1 MTSKD
6 KANNIFLEFYS
17 HLVIIDELYE
27 AVVIVELAVKMAIV
41 HVNIVK
47 DEDYLYQECYWGRFT
62 RSIILPQ
69 EDVPIVACM
78 HLNLNPRFG

>member
-47 DEDYLYQECYWGRFT
+47 DEDYLEV
-62 RSIILPQ
+62 IK
-69 EDVPIVACM
+69 
-78 HLNLNPRFG
+78 HLKEIK

>member
-17 HLVIIDELYE
+17 HLVVIDELYE

-41 HVNIVK
+41 HVNLVK
-47 DEDYLYQECYWGRFT
+47 DEDYLEV
-62 RSIILPQ
+62 IK
-69 EDVPIVACM
+69 
-78 HLNLNPRFG
+78 HLKEIT

>member
-17 HLVIIDELYE
+17 HLVVIDELYE

-41 HVNIVK
+41 HVNLVK
-47 DEDYLYQECYWGRFT
+47 DEDYLEVIKYLKEIR
-62 RSIILPQ
+62 
-69 EDVPIVACM
+69 
-78 HLNLNPRFG
+78 

>member
-17 HLVIIDELYE
+17 HLVVIDELYE

-41 HVNIVK
+41 HVNLVK
-47 DEDYLYQECYWGRFT
+47 DEDYLEVIKYLKGIR
-62 RSIILPQ
+62 
-69 EDVPIVACM
+69 
-78 HLNLNPRFG
+78 

>member
-27 AVVIVELAVKMAIV
+27 AVVIVELAIKMAIV

-47 DEDYLYQECYWGRFT
+47 DEDYLEV
-62 RSIILPQ
+62 IK
-69 EDVPIVACM
+69 
-78 HLNLNPRFG
+78 HLKEMR

>member
-41 HVNIVK
+41 HVNLVK
-47 DEDYLYQECYWGRFT
+47 DEDYLEV
-62 RSIILPQ
+62 IK
-69 EDVPIVACM
+69 
-78 HLNLNPRFG
+78 HLKEMR

>member
-27 AVVIVELAVKMAIV
+27 AVVIVELAIKMAIV

-47 DEDYLYQECYWGRFT
+47 DEDYLEV
-62 RSIILPQ
+62 IK
-69 EDVPIVACM
+69 
-78 HLNLNPRFG
+78 HLKEIK

>member
-27 AVVIVELAVKMAIV
+27 AVVIVELAIKMAIV

-47 DEDYLYQECYWGRFT
+47 DEDYLEV
-62 RSIILPQ
+62 IK
-69 EDVPIVACM
+69 
-78 HLNLNPRFG
+78 HLKEIR

>member
-41 HVNIVK
+41 HVNLVK
-47 DEDYLYQECYWGRFT
+47 DEDYLEVIKYLKEIR
-62 RSIILPQ
+62 
-69 EDVPIVACM
+69 
-78 HLNLNPRFG
+78 

>member
-41 HVNIVK
+41 HVNLVK
-47 DEDYLYQECYWGRFT
+47 DEDYLEV
-62 RSIILPQ
+62 IK
-69 EDVPIVACM
+69 
-78 HLNLNPRFG
+78 HLKEIK

>member
-41 HVNIVK
+41 HVNLVK
-47 DEDYLYQECYWGRFT
+47 DEDYLEV
-62 RSIILPQ
+62 IK
-69 EDVPIVACM
+69 
-78 HLNLNPRFG
+78 HLKEIR

>member
-17 HLVIIDELYE
+17 HLVVIDELYE

-41 HVNIVK
+41 HVNLVK
-47 DEDYLYQECYWGRFT
+47 DSDYLEV
-62 RSIILPQ
+62 IK
-69 EDVPIVACM
+69 
-78 HLNLNPRFG
+78 HLKEIR

>member
-47 DEDYLYQECYWGRFT
+47 DEDYLEV
-62 RSIILPQ
+62 IK
-69 EDVPIVACM
+69 
-78 HLNLNPRFG
+78 HLKEIR

>member
-17 HLVIIDELYE
+17 HLVVIEELYE

-41 HVNIVK
+41 HVNLVK
-47 DEDYLYQECYWGRFT
+47 DEDYLEV
-62 RSIILPQ
+62 IK
-69 EDVPIVACM
+69 
-78 HLNLNPRFG
+78 HLKEIR

>member
-17 HLVIIDELYE
+17 HLVVIDELYE

-41 HVNIVK
+41 HVNLVK
-47 DEDYLYQECYWGRFT
+47 DEDYLEVRK
-62 RSIILPQ
+62 
-69 EDVPIVACM
+69 
-78 HLNLNPRFG
+78 HLKEMR

>member
-41 HVNIVK
+41 HVNLVK
-47 DEDYLYQECYWGRFT
+47 DEDYLVVIKYLKGIR
-62 RSIILPQ
+62 
-69 EDVPIVACM
+69 
-78 HLNLNPRFG
+78 